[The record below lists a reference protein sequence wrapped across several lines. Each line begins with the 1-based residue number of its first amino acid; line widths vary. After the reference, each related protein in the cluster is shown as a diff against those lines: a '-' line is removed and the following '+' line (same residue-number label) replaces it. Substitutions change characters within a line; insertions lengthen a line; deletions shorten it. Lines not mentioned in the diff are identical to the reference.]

1 MAEYYFDKFT
11 QDLID
16 RAEKNKKSETISEQE
31 RDYQEK
37 RRLRVRMYQEHWQ
50 NRTVYGRLANVKK

>member
-1 MAEYYFDKFT
+1 MADYYFDKFT

-16 RAEKNKKSETISEQE
+16 RADKKKKTETISEQE

-37 RRLRVRMYQEHWQ
+37 RRLRVRRYQERWQ
-50 NRTVYGRLANVKK
+50 NRIVYGGLPNVKK